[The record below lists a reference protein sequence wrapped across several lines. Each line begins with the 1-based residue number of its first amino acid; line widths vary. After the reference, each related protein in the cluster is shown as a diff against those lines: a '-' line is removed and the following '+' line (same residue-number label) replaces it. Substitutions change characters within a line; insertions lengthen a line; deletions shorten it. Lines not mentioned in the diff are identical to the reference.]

1 MGSYLMIVGFLALS
15 LLLAITG
22 VWMLAGP
29 RRFAAV
35 CEVFAAGGNLPSFL
49 PRSVKGALAQ
59 IRVLGLCGLAM
70 GLALAAGT
78 VAWSPTLIQA
88 ASGTVKLYWLVFPAA
103 LGLSAGY
110 VILFH
115 ASDWVVRTFQRW
127 MDHPLV
133 PQDLVFALTW
143 ELRIGGVAFSLF
155 GLGAMAIWLKS
166 LLG

>member
-1 MGSYLMIVGFLALS
+1 MGPYLMIVGFLALS

-22 VWMLAGP
+22 VWMLVGP

-35 CEVFAAGGNLPSFL
+35 CEVFAAGGNLPSIL
-49 PRSVKGALAQ
+49 PRSVKGALVQ
-59 IRVLGLCGLAM
+59 IRAFGLCSLAIGLV
-70 GLALAAGT
+70 LAAGT
-78 VAWSPTLIQA
+78 VALAPTLIHA
-88 ASGTVKLYWLVFPAA
+88 ASGNVKLYWLVFPAA

-115 ASDWVVRTFQRW
+115 ASEWVAKTFEKW
-127 MDHPLV
+127 VSHPLV

-143 ELRIGGVAFSLF
+143 ELRIGGIAFSLF
-155 GLGAMAIWLKS
+155 GLGAMALWLKS

>member
-1 MGSYLMIVGFLALS
+1 MGSYFMILGFLALS
-15 LLLAITG
+15 LLLSVTG

-49 PRSVKGALAQ
+49 PRSVKGALVQ
-59 IRVLGLCGLAM
+59 IRAFGLCSLAM
-70 GLALAAGT
+70 GLVLAFGT
-78 VAWSPTLIQA
+78 VAMAPTLIRA
-88 ASGTVKLYWLVFPAA
+88 ASGRVTMYWLVFPAA

-115 ASDWVVRTFQRW
+115 ASEWVTRTFDKW

-155 GLGAMAIWLKS
+155 GLGAMALWLKS